1 MRTAKNKIFLI
12 SLALLI
18 FFSHLINGECA
29 QLRPVGLL
37 ISSDIKPFL
46 MMVKGFEAAIDGPSI
61 RIFFNKKGLPYSKDP
76 LFSRFDFS
84 VFAAVVAVGPKALV
98 FLDKKKWK
106 NPLFYS
112 MVLNPKAQVSPG
124 RELCGVSLNIF
135 SLDQLSM
142 IHKILP
148 EINRIGVIYNPM
160 NNQKWFDSASA
171 LSKIQDITL
180 VPLKV
185 AKASDI
191 KVLFSNKPKIDAL
204 LFIPD
209 ATVISRPLIRYII
222 KESYLYSIPA
232 IGYNKFFHDSGC
244 VMSFDINYTAVGVQ
258 TARIVELFLEKGV
271 CTDSGPDYKI
281 LLNEKVV
288 KSLGVVVAKKLP
300 GNVKVD

>member
-1 MRTAKNKIFLI
+1 LKAAKNKIFGI
-12 SLALLI
+12 GLALLI
-18 FFSHLINGECA
+18 FFSYLSGECA

-46 MMVKGFEAAIDGPSI
+46 MMVKGFEAGIDAPSI
-61 RIFFNKKGLPYSKDP
+61 RIFFDKNGLPYSKDP

-84 VFAAVVAVGPKALV
+84 AFTAIVAVGPRALT
-98 FLDKKKWK
+98 FLDKKKWR

-112 MVLNPKAQVSPG
+112 MVLNPMDQVSQG
-124 RELCGVSLNIF
+124 RKLCGVSLNIF

-142 IHKILP
+142 IHIILP
-148 EINRIGVIYNPM
+148 KENRIGVIYNPL
-160 NNQKWFDSASA
+160 NNQRWFDFASV
-171 LSKIQDITL
+171 LSKTKGITL

-185 AKASDI
+185 AKGSDI
-191 KVLFSNKPKIDAL
+191 KDIFITKPKIDAL

-209 ATVISRPLIRYII
+209 ATVISRTLIQYII
-222 KESYLYSIPA
+222 KKSYLYAIPA

-244 VMSFDINYTAVGVQ
+244 VMSFDIDYTAVGVQ

-271 CTDSGPDYKI
+271 CIDSGPDYKI

-288 KSLGVVVAKKLP
+288 KSLGIEVAKKLP